1 MHKMEYIKCFWQYID
16 RETPVL
22 CFYEVDEEEERY
34 TTRNIDVFIDGH
46 IEKLGEHDGFVSEAP
61 CPTIEEI
68 NEMGEFKAFSIK
80 IQEFEEVWNQHS
92 QRYNGNLDF
101 PVD

>member
-16 RETPVL
+16 RQTPVL
-22 CFYEVDEEEERY
+22 CFYEVDKEEERY
-34 TTRNIDVFIDGH
+34 TTRNIDIFIDGN
-46 IEKLGEHDGFVSEAP
+46 IEKLGEYEDFVSEAP

-68 NEMGEFKAFSIK
+68 NEMGEFKAFSITR
-80 IQEFEEVWNQHS
+80 QEFEEVWNQHS
-92 QRYNGNLDF
+92 QKYKGKLDF